1 MSPEVVPVW
10 AQWIVAV
17 LLLAGSLL
25 ALIGA
30 FGLMRLANFFQ
41 RIHAPALGNTL
52 GTWCTVIGSMVF
64 FSMAGGRV
72 VLHEL
77 MVSVFIIITAP
88 ITSILLVR
96 AALGRD
102 RRAQPG
108 WEDSPEGMTDVD
120 DEGPDHGRAS
130 IKPDDR
136 RQPSA

>member
-1 MSPEVVPVW
+1 MNPELVPVW
-10 AQWIVAV
+10 AQWLVA
-17 LLLAGSLL
+17 LLLVAGSLL
-25 ALIGA
+25 ALVGA

-64 FSMAGGRV
+64 FSMAGGRSM
-72 VLHEL
+72 LHEL
-77 MVSVFIIITAP
+77 MVSCFIILTAP
-88 ITSILLVR
+88 VTSILLVR

-108 WEDSPEGMTDVD
+108 WQDSPEGMTDVD
-120 DEGPDHGRAS
+120 DTGPDHGRAS

-136 RQPSA
+136 PRPRA

>member
-1 MSPEVVPVW
+1 MTPELVPVW
-10 AQWIVAV
+10 AQWIVAL

-52 GTWCTVIGSMVF
+52 GTWCTVFGSMLF
-64 FSMAGGRV
+64 FSMAGGRP

-77 MVSVFIIITAP
+77 MISCFIIMTAP
-88 ITSILLVR
+88 ITSVLLVR
-96 AALGRD
+96 AALARD

-120 DEGPDHGRAS
+120 DDGPELGRAS
-130 IKPDDR
+130 IKPDER
-136 RQPSA
+136 HSPKT